1 MGDWGFLPIWGK
13 TPTFH
18 AVETPLLS
26 DKIACPLGELLVRP
40 NLERVPGRAMAGPF
54 SKTPFLSKS
63 SICLN
68 SMAAEPGL
76 VNSFGVLGLYIYIY
90 IYIDPGLLGA
100 QGLWI
105 KK

>member
-1 MGDWGFLPIWGK
+1 MGYWGFLSIWGK

-18 AVETPLLS
+18 AVETPPLR
-26 DKIACPLGELLVRP
+26 DKIACPLGELPVRS
-40 NLERVPGRAMAGPF
+40 NIEKVLSRAMAGPF

-76 VNSFGVLGLYIYIY
+76 VNSFGVLGLYIYN
-90 IYIDPGLLGA
+90 PKTPNELTKVV
-100 QGLWI
+100 
-105 KK
+105 KKSNF